1 MPVKALVVSRLW
13 GKFLPDAWCRRN
25 GPAREEA
32 VAEPKYPAGPCH
44 GAVLSAAEVQ
54 VPDLFSLMPGDRTPG
69 NRVELPLAGQMGVWE
84 EVLL

>member
-1 MPVKALVVSRLW
+1 M
-13 GKFLPDAWCRRN
+13 
-25 GPAREEA
+25 
-32 VAEPKYPAGPCH
+32 AEPKYPAGPCH

-84 EVLL
+84 EVLP